1 MKTIFMGLIL
11 VFFSGTAFAQLEPYE
26 DFDTSDEVTVA
37 TYVKVAE
44 NMIPY
49 YLEGISKTWVPAMKY
64 SQEQGYVKSWNVMIS
79 DLPESGDFNVML
91 FITYKDDAA
100 VRGSEEQYKKIDEY
114 VRQNVLSDEESDEI
128 VQNKYPNMR
137 KIVGEYRVRNVTFK
151 N

>member
-1 MKTIFMGLIL
+1 MKKVIL
-11 VFFSGTAFAQLEPYE
+11 CLSFTLFSGQAFAQLEPYT
-26 DFDTSDEVTVA
+26 DFDTSDDVTIS

-64 SQEQGYVKSWNVMIS
+64 SQQQGYVKSWNVMVS
-79 DLPESGDFNVML
+79 DLAESGNFNVIL
-91 FITYKDDAA
+91 NITYKDDAA
-100 VRGSEEQYKKIDEY
+100 ARGNEEQYKKVEAY
-114 VRQNVLSDEESDEI
+114 VRNNILSDEESDEI

-137 KIVGEYRVRNVTFK
+137 KIVGEYRIRNVIFK